1 MSPKRRLSE
10 NVSDSSDTDTEMPQ
24 LLPVA
29 RAPEEEA
36 REPPTRAPSNWA
48 EVEALGNE
56 TMEGLFEVAK
66 QRPHLMGLLNRY
78 LRGRHGVSIGGIG
91 EDEDGVLTIV
101 VHEKHPAPQ
110 RRCRWDGNLWTLSE
124 TLQWA
129 LMNEATLLWTLKYW
143 ERDFEP

>member
-10 NVSDSSDTDTEMPQ
+10 DVSDSSGTDTEMPQ

-48 EVEALGNE
+48 ELEALGNL
-56 TMEGLFEVAK
+56 TMEGLFELAK
-66 QRPHLMGLLNRY
+66 QRPDLMVLVNRY
-78 LRGRHGVSIGGIG
+78 LRGRHGVWIGGVG
-91 EDEDGVLTIV
+91 EDTDGVLTIV
-101 VHEKHPAPQ
+101 VFEKHPAPQ